1 MVNLKLRWADINHIL
16 AHFRM
21 NKMLNSVIRPILK
34 DHFRRNFLLQIVRKL
49 NKTTISSSSNKL
61 LLSNQPRRSTQHSS
75 PTRKNS
81 GL

>member
-1 MVNLKLRWADINHIL
+1 MVNLKLRWADINNIL

-21 NKMLNSVIRPILK
+21 NKMPNFVIRPILK